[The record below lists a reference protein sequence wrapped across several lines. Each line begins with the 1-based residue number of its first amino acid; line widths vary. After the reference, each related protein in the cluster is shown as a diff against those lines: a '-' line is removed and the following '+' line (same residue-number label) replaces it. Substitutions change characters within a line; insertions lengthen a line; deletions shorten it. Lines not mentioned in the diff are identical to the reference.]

1 MIIFLKRPAFH
12 SEHFHFSEHEKRKDQ
27 NNLKPHCKIATKGAR
42 LPLERIKNILHDDN
56 FKSAELELQPY
67 IDNLSKKKK
76 KYT

>member
-1 MIIFLKRPAFH
+1 
-12 SEHFHFSEHEKRKDQ
+12 
-27 NNLKPHCKIATKGAR
+27 
-42 LPLERIKNILHDDN
+42 LERIKNILHDDN